1 MTAETEI
8 PRDFLQSLRVL
19 YVEDDADVRD
29 ELARFLRR
37 RFAQVDQ
44 AENGAV
50 GLVAFEAGHY
60 DVVVTDIK
68 MPEMDGLEMAKRIK
82 AHAEDIPVIVVT
94 AYNET
99 DYFMRAI
106 EIGVDRY
113 VKKPVD
119 PHRLLDAI
127 VQATRVHSQQK
138 ELEHARAQTQEV
150 LTQTVAA
157 LARAIEKRDPYTD
170 GHQRRV
176 ARLAVAIARAM
187 GLGRDEVMA
196 IRLAALVHDVGK
208 IAIPVELLAMPRRL
222 MPEEFALIR
231 THSAAG
237 SDILGEI
244 RFPWPIARTVAQHH
258 ERLDGSGYPAG
269 TAGDD
274 IALAARI
281 VAVADVFEAMSSHRP
296 YRPAL
301 GVDRAV
307 EELRANRA
315 RLYDAG
321 AVDACLALVDAG
333 RVDAVFAGEEGETRR
348 SP

>member
-1 MTAETEI
+1 MTMPAPTEI
-8 PRDFLQSLRVL
+8 PRDVLQGLIVL
-19 YVEDDADVRD
+19 YVEDDAEVRED
-29 ELARFLRR
+29 LARFLRR
-37 RFAQVDQ
+37 RFGRVDL
-44 AENGAV
+44 AENGAA
-50 GLVAFEAGHY
+50 GLAAFEAGHY

-68 MPEMDGLEMAKRIK
+68 MPEMDGLEMARHIK
-82 AHAEDIPVIVVT
+82 DRAEDIPVIVVT

-106 EIGVDRY
+106 EIGIDRY

-119 PHRLLDAI
+119 PNRLIEAI
-127 VQATRVHSQQK
+127 FHATRVHQQQK
-138 ELEHARAQTQEV
+138 ELDKARRQTQEI

-176 ARLAVAIARAM
+176 SRLAVAIADGM
-187 GLGRDEVMA
+187 GLPRDEITG

-222 MPEEFALIR
+222 LPEEFALVR
-231 THSAAG
+231 THPAAG
-237 SDILGEI
+237 SDILGEV
-244 RFPWPIARTVAQHH
+244 RFPWPIAATVAQHH
-258 ERLDGSGYPAG
+258 ERLDGSGYPG
-269 TAGDD
+269 GLAGDD

-301 GVDRAV
+301 GIDKAV
-307 EELRANRA
+307 EELRAHRGT
-315 RLYDAG
+315 RYDAR
-321 AVDACLALVDAG
+321 AVDCCLALVEAG
-333 RVDAVFAGEEGETRR
+333 RIEAIFAGEG
-348 SP
+348 